1 MTRKAHAGGV
11 DKVGT
16 PATLALDRA
25 GIVYRIHTYDTTAVP
40 HHTSNHMGTDKGHH
54 DGYGIEVAAALGQ
67 DAHQVFKTLIAE
79 VDGRLTVGVV
89 PVVSHLDLKAL
100 ATVCGAKRAA
110 MADPAVAERS
120 SGYVVGGISPV
131 GQRRSL
137 PTVIDSS
144 ARALATMYVSAGR
157 RGAQLAL
164 APGDLADLLDAAFA
178 DIAR

>member
-1 MTRKAHAGGV
+1 MTRKARAGGV

-25 GIVYRIHTYDTTAVP
+25 GIVYRIRTYDTTAVP
-40 HHTSNHMGTDKGHH
+40 HHTSGHKGHH
-54 DGYGIEVAAALGQ
+54 DGYGIEVAAALGH
-67 DAHQVFKTLIAE
+67 DPHQVFKTLIAE

>member
-1 MTRKAHAGGV
+1 MTRKTRAGGV

-16 PATLALDRA
+16 PATVALDRA
-25 GIVYRIHTYDTTAVP
+25 GIGYRIRTYDTTAVP
-40 HHTSNHMGTDKGHH
+40 HHTGAHRGHH

-67 DAHQVFKTLIAE
+67 DPHHVFKTLIAE

-89 PVVSHLDLKAL
+89 PVASHLDLKAL
-100 ATVCGAKRAA
+100 AAACGAKRAA

-144 ARALATMYVSAGR
+144 ARALAAMYVSAGQ

-164 APGDLADLLDAAFA
+164 APGDLVDLLGATFA